1 METILRTKELTK
13 RYHKVCAVDHITL
26 SIQKGDIFGFVG
38 ANGAGKTT
46 FMRMRPDT
54 PYGGGAGIVRR
65 LLPEGASEHAPADG
79 GFD

>member
-46 FMRMRPDT
+46 FMRMVCGLIRPT
-54 PYGGGAGIVRR
+54 EGE
-65 LLPEGASEHAPADG
+65 LELFGASSPKELQSMRRRML
-79 GFD
+79 